1 MIVRATVAIPIV
13 TVPVGAA
20 TIIAAAVRTTIIAA
34 TIIAA
39 AAIRTTTAVIVRAT
53 VAIISLTITISV
65 AATLVIRRS
74 RHIGIKVRNLLLHA
88 VRLVLRVV
96 RIMELLFASCILER
110 LSIFTNTTL
119 GVGKRTLTELVDSL
133 DGLAL
138 AGAESY
144 SSGAQAVGNLSLLF
158 ALSLQRGEVVDVL
171 MER

>member
-1 MIVRATVAIPIV
+1 M
-13 TVPVGAA
+13 
-20 TIIAAAVRTTIIAA
+20 
-34 TIIAA
+34 
-39 AAIRTTTAVIVRAT
+39 IVRAT
-53 VAIISLTITISV
+53 VAIISPTITISV
-65 AATLVIRRS
+65 AATLVLRRS
-74 RHIGIKVRNLLLHA
+74 RHIGVKVRNLLLHA